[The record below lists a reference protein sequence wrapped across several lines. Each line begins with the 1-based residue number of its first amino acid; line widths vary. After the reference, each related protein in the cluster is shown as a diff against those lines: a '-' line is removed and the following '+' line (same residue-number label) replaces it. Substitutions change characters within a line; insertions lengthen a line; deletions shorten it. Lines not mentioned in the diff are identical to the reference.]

1 MTLLKQL
8 ILMII
13 LLFTLLFCGTVYLS
27 VQNSRAFLTAQLT
40 TISQDTATS
49 LGMQLSPLIMDKN
62 NQVIVQSMLDAV
74 FDSGY
79 YRKIRIVDVEGKLV
93 IERIA
98 PPHVNQVPD
107 WFIRLFHIETP
118 TGEALMTSGWQQA
131 GTITIAA
138 NPGIAYASLWES
150 SLNALYWFLGA
161 SLFTFAMGVVILH
174 FVLRP
179 LKAVEQQAMA
189 ICNREYPEQSEI
201 PWTLDLR
208 SVVQAMNRMTQKV
221 KEMFAEQAASIE
233 RMRAE
238 AYLDTLT
245 GLANRRY
252 FDMHVKQVIQADEP
266 LTHGALLFFEIS
278 HLKEINDQKGFRVVD
293 RLLIESGALVKKI
306 VAESA
311 CVDAFAARISG
322 NTFAAFFAG
331 IEQENAHHLATQLSH
346 SIVSL
351 HERGMTPF
359 TDVGHIGGAM
369 YHGQSLNN
377 WLSEVDLA
385 LRTAQSEGPNMLH
398 FFAAQEASGMGAWT
412 ASDWKGILLE
422 ALNSQR
428 IELYTQVVNTVENQ
442 LIHREVFVRLRD
454 ELGEQ
459 IPAGLFV
466 PMAKRH
472 GLIQDFDRIVIQ
484 LCMQELAKD
493 STLRLAIN
501 LFPASISQPQFV
513 SWLIDQLKEKPAL
526 AKQISFELPEQ
537 EALAQLDDLRA
548 FISQVGEL
556 GVLVGLDNFGRGFG
570 SFTYLST
577 LKVHYLKVDGSF
589 SKDIDQHRENQFFV
603 DAIVKIAHGLDLQ
616 VIAKSV
622 ETSAE
627 QAMLGTLRVD
637 GAQGFGIG
645 GTELW
650 QKARSL

>member
-27 VQNSRAFLTAQLT
+27 VQNSRAFLTEQLT

-49 LGMQLSPLIMDKN
+49 LGMQLSPLILDKN

-79 YRKIRIVDVEGKLV
+79 YRQIRIVDVEGKLV
-93 IERIA
+93 IERTA

-118 TGEALMTSGWQQA
+118 VGEALMTSGWQQA

-138 NPGIAYASLWES
+138 NPGIAYASLWTS
-150 SLNALYWFLGA
+150 SMTALYWFLGA

-238 AYLDTLT
+238 AYIDTLT

-252 FDMHVKQVIQADEP
+252 FDMHVKQAIEADEP

-293 RLLIESGALVKKI
+293 NLLIESAVLLKKM
-306 VAESA
+306 VTDSA
-311 CVDAFAARISG
+311 CADAFAARISG
-322 NTFAAFFAG
+322 NTFAVFFAG
-331 IEQENAHHLATQLSH
+331 IEQEKARELAAHLSH
-346 SIVSL
+346 NISSL

-359 TDVGHIGGAM
+359 ADVGHIGGAM
-369 YHGQSLNN
+369 YHGQRLNN

-385 LRTAQSEGPNMLH
+385 LRTAQSEGPNAMH
-398 FFAAQEASGMGAWT
+398 FFTPQEASGFGAMS

-428 IELYTQVVNTVENQ
+428 VELYTQVVNATDNQ
-442 LIHREVFVRLRD
+442 LIHREVFLRLRD

-472 GLIQDFDRIVIQ
+472 GLIQEFDRIVIQ
-484 LCMQELAKD
+484 LCLQELQKEA
-493 STLRLAIN
+493 SLRLAIN
-501 LFPASISQPQFV
+501 LFPASISQPKFV
-513 SWLIDQLKEKPAL
+513 TWLIEQLTAYPTV
-526 AKQISFELPEQ
+526 AKQMSFELPEQ
-537 EALAQLDDLRA
+537 EALTQLDDLRS
-548 FISQVGEL
+548 FIAQVGAF
-556 GVLVGLDNFGRGFG
+556 GVQVGLDNFGRGFG

-577 LKVHYLKVDGSF
+577 LKVNYLKVDGSF
-589 SKDIDQHRENQFFV
+589 SKDIDQNRENQFFL

-616 VIAKSV
+616 VYAKSV

-627 QAMLGTLRVD
+627 QAMLGSLRVD

>member
-27 VQNSRAFLTAQLT
+27 VQNSRAFLTEQLT

-79 YRKIRIVDVEGKLV
+79 YRQIRIVDVEGKLV
-93 IERIA
+93 IERTA

-118 TGEALMTSGWQQA
+118 VGEALMTSGWQQA

-138 NPGIAYASLWES
+138 NPGIAYASLWTS
-150 SLNALYWFLGA
+150 SMTALYWFLGA

-238 AYLDTLT
+238 AYIDTLT

-252 FDMHVKQVIQADEP
+252 FDMHVKQAIEADEP

-293 RLLIESGALVKKI
+293 NLLIESAALLKKM
-306 VAESA
+306 VADSA
-311 CVDAFAARISG
+311 CADAFAARISG
-322 NTFAAFFAG
+322 NTFAVFFAG
-331 IEQENAHHLATQLSH
+331 IEQEKARQLAANLSH
-346 SIVSL
+346 NMASL
-351 HERGMTPF
+351 YERGMTPF
-359 TDVGHIGGAM
+359 ADVGHIGGAM
-369 YHGQSLNN
+369 YHGQRLNN

-385 LRTAQSEGPNMLH
+385 LRTAQSEGPNVMH
-398 FFAAQEASGMGAWT
+398 FFTPQEASGFGAMS

-428 IELYTQVVNTVENQ
+428 VELYTQVVNAANNQ
-442 LIHREVFVRLRD
+442 LIHREVFLRLRD

-472 GLIQDFDRIVIQ
+472 GLIQEFDRIVIQ
-484 LCMQELAKD
+484 LCLQELQKD
-493 STLRLAIN
+493 ASLRLAIN
-501 LFPASISQPQFV
+501 LFPASISQPKFV
-513 SWLIDQLKEKPAL
+513 TWLIEQLTAYPTVA
-526 AKQISFELPEQ
+526 QQMSFELPEQ
-537 EALAQLDDLRA
+537 EALTQLDDLRS
-548 FISQVGEL
+548 FIAQVGAF
-556 GVLVGLDNFGRGFG
+556 GVQVGLDNFGRGFG

-577 LKVHYLKVDGSF
+577 LKVNYLKVDGSF
-589 SKDIDQHRENQFFV
+589 SKDIDQNRENQFFL

-616 VIAKSV
+616 VYAKSV

-627 QAMLGTLRVD
+627 QAMLGSLRVD

>member
-8 ILMII
+8 ILMIVV
-13 LLFTLLFCGTVYLS
+13 LFTLLFCGTVYLS
-27 VQNSRAFLTAQLT
+27 VQNSRAFLTEQLT

-49 LGMQLSPLIMDKN
+49 LGMQLSPLILDKN
-62 NQVIVQSMLDAV
+62 NQIIVQSMLDAV

-93 IERIA
+93 IERTA

-107 WFIRLFHIETP
+107 WFIRLFPIETP
-118 TGEALMTSGWQQA
+118 VGEALMTSGWQQA

-138 NPGIAYASLWES
+138 NPGIAYASLWAS
-150 SLNALYWFLGA
+150 SLNALYWFLAA
-161 SLFTFAMGVVILH
+161 SLFTFAVGVVILH

-252 FDMHVKQVIQADEP
+252 FDMHVKQAITADEP
-266 LTHGALLFFEIS
+266 LSHGALLFFEIS

-293 RLLIESGALVKKI
+293 QLLIESAALVKNI
-306 VAESA
+306 VAESECA
-311 CVDAFAARISG
+311 DAFAARISG

-331 IEQENAHHLATQLSH
+331 IEQEKAQQIATQLSH
-346 SIVSL
+346 NMSSL

-359 TDVGHIGGAM
+359 SDVGHIGGAM
-369 YHGQSLNN
+369 YHGQRLNN

-385 LRTAQSEGPNMLH
+385 LRTAQSEGPNTVH
-398 FFAAQEASGMGAWT
+398 FFKKQEASGFGALS

-428 IELYTQVVNTVENQ
+428 VELYTQVVNSGDNQ
-442 LIHREVFVRLRD
+442 LIHREVFLRLRD

-472 GLIQDFDRIVIQ
+472 DLIQDFDRLVIQ
-484 LCMQELAKD
+484 LCMQALQKD
-493 STLRLAIN
+493 SSLRLAIN
-501 LFPASISQPQFV
+501 LFPASIAQAKFV
-513 SWLIDQLKEKPAL
+513 AWLVEQLSAHPEQ
-526 AKQISFELPEQ
+526 AKQLSFELPEQ
-537 EALAQLDDLRA
+537 EALTQLNEFRS
-548 FISQVGEL
+548 FIAQVGVF
-556 GVLVGLDNFGRGFG
+556 GVQVGLDNFGRGFG
-570 SFTYLST
+570 SFTYLSS
-577 LKVHYLKVDGSF
+577 LKVNYLKVDGSF
-589 SKDIDQHRENQFFV
+589 SKDIEQHRDNQFFV
-603 DAIVKIAHGLDLQ
+603 DSIVKIAHGLDLQ
-616 VIAKSV
+616 VYAKSV

-627 QAMLGTLRVD
+627 LAMLGSLRVD
-637 GAQGFGIG
+637 GAQGFVIG

>member
-27 VQNSRAFLTAQLT
+27 VQNSRAFLTEQLT

-93 IERIA
+93 IERTA

-118 TGEALMTSGWQQA
+118 VGEALMTSGWQQA

-138 NPGIAYASLWES
+138 NPGIAYASLWAS
-150 SLNALYWFLGA
+150 SMNALYWFLGA
-161 SLFTFAMGVVILH
+161 SLFTLAMGVVILH

-179 LKAVEQQAMA
+179 LKAVELQAMA

-238 AYLDTLT
+238 AYMDTLT

-252 FDMHVKQVIQADEP
+252 FDLHVKQLIEADEP
-266 LTHGALLFFEIS
+266 LAQGSLLFFEIS

-293 RLLIESGALVKKI
+293 HLLIESAALLKALVS
-306 VAESA
+306 ESGNPE
-311 CVDAFAARISG
+311 AFAARISG
-322 NTFAAFFAG
+322 NTFAVFFAG
-331 IEQENAHHLATQLSH
+331 IDQEKAKQLATYLSH
-346 SIVSL
+346 NMVSL

-359 TDVGHIGGAM
+359 ADVGHIGGAM
-369 YHGQSLNN
+369 YHGQRLNN

-385 LRTAQSEGPNMLH
+385 LRAAQSDGPNAMHFFTAQEVSGFGALSASE
-398 FFAAQEASGMGAWT
+398 
-412 ASDWKGILLE
+412 WKGILLD
-422 ALNSQR
+422 AINSQR
-428 IELYTQVVNTVENQ
+428 IELYTQVINSIENQ
-442 LIHREVFVRLRD
+442 LIHREVFLRLRD

-472 GLIQDFDRIVIQ
+472 GLIQEFDRIVIQ
-484 LCMQELAKD
+484 LCLQEVAKD
-493 STLRLAIN
+493 PTLRLAIN
-501 LFPASISQPQFV
+501 LFPASISQPNFV
-513 SWLIDQLKEKPAL
+513 SWLMALLAEKPEL
-526 AKQISFELPEQ
+526 AAQISFELPEQ
-537 EALAQLDDLRA
+537 EALTQLEDLRS
-548 FISQVGEL
+548 FIAKVGAL
-556 GVLVGLDNFGRGFG
+556 GVQVGLDNFGRGFG

-577 LKVHYLKVDGSF
+577 LKVDYLKIDGSF
-589 SKDIDQHRENQFFV
+589 SKDIDQNRENQFFV

-616 VIAKSV
+616 VYAKSV

-627 QAMLGTLRVD
+627 QVMLASLRVD

>member
-8 ILMII
+8 ILMIV

-27 VQNSRAFLTAQLT
+27 VQNSRSFLTEQLT

-62 NQVIVQSMLDAV
+62 NQIIVQSMLDAV

-79 YRKIRIVDVEGKLV
+79 YRTIRIVDVEGKLV
-93 IERIA
+93 IERTA

-118 TGEALMTSGWQQA
+118 VGEALMTSGWQQA

-138 NPGIAYASLWES
+138 NPGIAYASLWAS
-150 SLNALYWFLGA
+150 SMNALYWFLGA
-161 SLFTFAMGVVILH
+161 SLFTLAMGVVILH

-179 LKAVEQQAMA
+179 LKAVELQAMA
-189 ICNREYPEQSEI
+189 ICNREYPEQSEL

-252 FDMHVKQVIQADEP
+252 FDMHVKQTIAADEP
-266 LTHGALLFFEIS
+266 LTHGALMFFEIS

-293 RLLIESGALVKKI
+293 NLLIESAALVKKL
-306 VAESA
+306 VAESECA
-311 CVDAFAARISG
+311 DAFAARMSG

-331 IEQENAHHLATQLSH
+331 IDADKARELASHLSH
-346 SIVSL
+346 SLASL

-359 TDVGHIGGAM
+359 ADVGHIGGAM
-369 YHGQSLNN
+369 FHGQRLNN

-385 LRTAQSEGPNMLH
+385 LRTAQSEGPNVMH
-398 FFAAQEASGMGAWT
+398 FFTPQEASGMGAWS

-428 IELYTQVVNTVENQ
+428 IELYTQVVNTVDNQ
-442 LIHREVFVRLRD
+442 LIHREVFLRLRD

-472 GLIQDFDRIVIQ
+472 GLIQEFDRIVIQ
-484 LCMQELAKD
+484 LCMQELLKD
-493 STLRLAIN
+493 KSLHLAIN
-501 LFPASISQPQFV
+501 LFPASISQPKFV
-513 SWLIDQLKEKPAL
+513 NWLIEQLTTYPEVA
-526 AKQISFELPEQ
+526 QQMSFELPEQ
-537 EALAQLDDLRA
+537 EALAQLDDLRS
-548 FISQVGEL
+548 FIAQVHAL
-556 GVLVGLDNFGRGFG
+556 GVQVGLDNFGRGFG

-577 LKVHYLKVDGSF
+577 LKVNYLKIDGSF
-589 SKDIDQHRENQFFV
+589 SKDIDQNRENQFFL

-616 VIAKSV
+616 VYAKSV
-622 ETSAE
+622 ETPAE
-627 QAMLGTLRVD
+627 QSMLGSLRID

>member
-8 ILMII
+8 ILMIV

-27 VQNSRAFLTAQLT
+27 VQNSRAFLTEQLT

-49 LGMQLSPLIMDKN
+49 LGMQLSPLILDKN

-93 IERIA
+93 IERTA

-138 NPGIAYASLWES
+138 NPGIAYASLWAS
-150 SLNALYWFLGA
+150 SMNALYWFLGA
-161 SLFTFAMGVVILH
+161 SLFTLCIGVVILH

-252 FDMHVKQVIQADEP
+252 FDLHVKQLLEADEP
-266 LTHGALLFFEIS
+266 LVHGALLFFEIS

-293 RLLIESGALVKKI
+293 HLLIESGQIIKTL
-306 VAESA
+306 VAESGNPE
-311 CVDAFAARISG
+311 AFAARMSG

-331 IEQENAHHLATQLSH
+331 IDQDKARQLASHLSH
-346 SIVSL
+346 NLTGL

-359 TDVGHIGGAM
+359 SDVGHIGGAM
-369 YHGQSLNN
+369 YHGQRLNN

-385 LRTAQSEGPNMLH
+385 LRTAQSEGPNTMH
-398 FFAAQEASGMGAWT
+398 FFTPQEASGMGAWS

-422 ALNSQR
+422 ALNSHR
-428 IELYTQVVNTVENQ
+428 VELYTQVLNSVEDQ
-442 LIHREVFVRLRD
+442 LIHREVFLRLRD

-472 GLIQDFDRIVIQ
+472 GLIQEFDRIVIE
-484 LCMQELAKD
+484 LCWQEVLKD
-493 STLRLAIN
+493 PSLKLAIN
-501 LFPASISQPQFV
+501 LFPASISQPSFV
-513 SWLIDQLKEKPAL
+513 NWLMALLGEKPEL
-526 AKQISFELPEQ
+526 ASQLSFELPEQ
-537 EALAQLDDLRA
+537 EALIQLDDLRA
-548 FISQVGEL
+548 FIAQVGTL
-556 GVLVGLDNFGRGFG
+556 GVEVGLDNFGRGFG

-589 SKDIDQHRENQFFV
+589 SKDIEQNRENQFFV

-616 VIAKSV
+616 VYAKSV
-622 ETSAE
+622 ETPAE
-627 QAMLGTLRVD
+627 QAMLMSLRVD
-637 GAQGFGIG
+637 GAQGYGIG